1 MNLVI
6 LQKIEPSILD
16 GLGYIGRLE
25 KKGGSKFLVK
35 MDKELKKE

>member
-1 MNLVI
+1 VNLVI

-25 KKGGSKFLVK
+25 KKSGSKFLVK